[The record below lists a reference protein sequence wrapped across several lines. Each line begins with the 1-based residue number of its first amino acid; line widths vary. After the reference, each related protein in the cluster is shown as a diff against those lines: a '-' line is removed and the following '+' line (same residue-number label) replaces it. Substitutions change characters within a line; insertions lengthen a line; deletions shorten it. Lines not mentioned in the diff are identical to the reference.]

1 MNKGINCSADYKP
14 RYEFRC
20 LKCMTENNHHEF
32 YCKRFY
38 RRATSKFVCSNCKG
52 GFHFR
57 EECDKDR
64 SKSRERKN

>member
-20 LKCMTENNHHEF
+20 LKYMTEGNHHEF
-32 YCKRFY
+32 HCKKFY
-38 RRATSKFVCSNCKG
+38 RRSKFVCSNCKG

-57 EECDKDR
+57 EECDKER
-64 SKSRERKN
+64 SKSRDRES